1 MMNSPILHFISP
13 PIPYFI
19 DCGRFQYR
27 EGEQHVSRSQ
37 IGAFDL
43 MVVTKGTLHVGEG
56 TSEWAIQ
63 KGEALILRPDASHYG
78 TIPCASETEI
88 IWIHFQTFGA
98 WDECSSMSDCLDN
111 QATLIAN
118 HKQMAYL
125 NHSEVCSVF
134 IPKYMKLS
142 QKALDILEQFFQLD
156 EEPRS
161 LRNWKRQSVFQQ
173 FMQLVDRDLA
183 ASSDVTAFHLAEKVE
198 LFIRQNYTQ
207 KVTNSLLQQ
216 ALNYHPNYLAK
227 CMLKVYG
234 VTPMDYL
241 FQYRIEQA
249 KKLLIQTR
257 WSMTRIAE
265 EVGFQHG
272 SYFSFCFSNKEGI
285 SPLNFRRK
293 FINHV

>member
-19 DCGRFQYR
+19 DCGRFQYQ

-37 IGAFDL
+37 IGVFDL

-56 TSEWAIQ
+56 TSEWTIQ
-63 KGEALILRPDASHYG
+63 KGEAFILRPDASHYG
-78 TIPCASETEI
+78 TIPCETETEI

-98 WDECSSMSDCLDN
+98 WEECSNMSDCLDN
-111 QATLIAN
+111 QASLIDN
-118 HKQMAYL
+118 HKQLAYL

-134 IPKYMKLS
+134 IPKFMKLS

-183 ASSDVTAFHLAEKVE
+183 ATSDVTAFHLAEKVE

-216 ALNYHPNYLAK
+216 MLNYHPNYLAK

-285 SPLNFRRK
+285 SPMNFRRK
-293 FINHV
+293 FINHA